1 MLKSLKTF
9 DLKDKRVLIRV
20 DFNVPI
26 QNDRVRDDFR
36 IKAALPTIKY
46 CLNAGANIVLM
57 SHLGRPKGKINPEL
71 SLIPVGESL
80 ADQLEMPIKFSDDCV
95 SEDAHNVSLG
105 LRGGE
110 VHLLENLRF
119 HPEETKND
127 PMIALI
133 SKYKS
138 YIAKTKMQDE
148 VYKWEFVKKYKN
160 KIINIHPAL
169 LPAFPGLNSQK
180 QALDYGAKYSGCTV
194 HFVDAGMDTGA
205 VIIQAIV
212 EIKNKDTEKSLSKK
226 ILKEEHRIYPQA
238 VSLFARKKIKV
249 LGRKTIIS

>member
-1 MLKSLKTF
+1 MESILKSIKT
-9 DLKDKRVLIRV
+9 KKI
-20 DFNVPI
+20 P
-26 QNDRVRDDFR
+26 
-36 IKAALPTIKY
+36 
-46 CLNAGANIVLM
+46 
-57 SHLGRPKGKINPEL
+57 INPAVVI
-71 SLIPVGESL
+71 SNKIDAKGL
-80 ADQLEMPIKFSDDCV
+80 A
-95 SEDAHNVSLG
+95 
-105 LRGGE
+105 
-110 VHLLENLRF
+110 
-119 HPEETKND
+119 
-127 PMIALI
+127 
-133 SKYKS
+133 
-138 YIAKTKMQDE
+138 IAKKMGVNVEVIESKNFKGTRSEFDE
-148 VYKWEFVKKYKN
+148 KIMEILVKYGVTPRNGLVCLAGFMRIISPEFVKKYKN

-205 VIIQAIV
+205 IIIQSIV